1 MTPRRLCRAFS
12 HLILLAACARVLGA
26 QELRGTV
33 REASSGL
40 PIPGAVLLML
50 DSAGI
55 TRARNITDEHG
66 VYRIVAAGWMRRL
79 RVVRIGFRP
88 TEVEL
93 PPIGLEVITT
103 DVEMTSIPVLL
114 EPVRVKTGAK
124 CPKRDDRLAALSLL
138 EQARAGLLATVVAR
152 EARPAVMVRA
162 HFTSR
167 LRQDSPEIESMTVR
181 VDSTDTSHVSFVAPN
196 SAGGFVQRGFAAQE
210 NDVAKFDA
218 PDAETLLDDDFR
230 DGYCFQLRAAEPGR
244 PNQVG
249 LGFVA
254 ATWKRGRI
262 DIDGTLWI
270 DTVGRRMKDIQF
282 KYVNLPPNIQALQPG
297 GQIQFR
303 ELANGVV
310 IVDAW
315 SLHLPAPVASEPRGT
330 RRPRSGPLA
339 VQLTGG
345 AIASARWPGGLQWD
359 APLGVLRVHAFDAH
373 GQPVAGRE
381 VLLSNTTYRGVLDS
395 TGFTEIPR
403 LVPGPYSAAVRDP
416 DLDSIQVGL
425 KITLTFNITDGET
438 IDAPVKIPTAAA
450 FVESRC
456 QVSSISPKEAANFL
470 IIGRAFDAAGK
481 VVGPTVW
488 KMSRRNED
496 FVDTW
501 NQTTAND
508 GIFDF
513 CGSQFRLGD
522 EVTIEARRSVTDPPA
537 TQVLRL
543 TRLLTVVRLTL
554 PPATK

>member
-12 HLILLAACARVLGA
+12 HLMLLLAGARAVAA

-33 REASSGL
+33 REASSAV

-66 VYRIVAAGWMRRL
+66 VYRIAAAVWMRRL

-88 TEVEL
+88 TEVDL
-93 PPIGLEVITT
+93 PPIGLGVITT
-103 DVEMTSIPVLL
+103 DIEMTSIPVLL

-167 LRQDSPEIESMTVR
+167 LRQGSPEIESMTVR
-181 VDSTDTSHVSFVAPN
+181 VDSTDTSRVSFIAPH
-196 SAGGFVQRGFAAQE
+196 SAGDFIRRGFAAQE
-210 NDVAKFDA
+210 NDVAMFDA

-230 DGYCFQLRAAEPGR
+230 DGYCFQLRAAEQR
-244 PNQVG
+244 RVNQVG

-254 ATWKRGRI
+254 ATSKRGRI

-270 DTVGRRMKDIQF
+270 DTVARRLKDIQF
-282 KYVNLPPNIQALQPG
+282 KYVNLPFNIQALQPG

-310 IVDAW
+310 IVDRW
-315 SLHLPAPVASEPRGT
+315 SLRLPAPVANEPRGS
-330 RRPRSGPLA
+330 RPSRFTPLG

-345 AIASARWPGGLQWD
+345 AIASARWPNGLQWD
-359 APLGVLRVHAFDAH
+359 AALGVLRVHAFDAH
-373 GQPVAGRE
+373 GQPVPGRE
-381 VLLSNTTYRGVLDS
+381 VVLSNTTYRGLLDS
-395 TGFTEIPR
+395 TGFTEITR
-403 LVPGPYSAAVRDP
+403 LMPGPYSAAVRDP

-425 KITLTFNITDGET
+425 KTTLTFSITDDET
-438 IDAPVKIPTAAA
+438 IDAPVKIPTAAG

-488 KMSRRNED
+488 KMSRRNDD

-522 EVTIEARRSVTDPPA
+522 EVTIEARRSATDPPA
-537 TQVLRL
+537 TQVLHL
-543 TRLLTVVRLTL
+543 TRLLTVVRLVL
-554 PPATK
+554 PPVAK